1 MREIKV
7 KLYQY
12 DELNEKAKEKALEW
26 FLEGCFDYNWYEC
39 TYEDA
44 KNVGLKITSFD
55 CDRGNSITGE
65 IITSAPEVIEDILAE
80 HGKTCDTYK
89 TAKSYESTFKRLE
102 EMRDKD
108 HPDFEDE
115 FEKAEKELLHD
126 LLEDYLVTLRHEVE
140 YMQGREYLE
149 DGIRANEYEF
159 TENGKRA

>member
-7 KLYQY
+7 KLYRY
-12 DELNEKAKEKALEW
+12 DELNEEAKERALEW
-26 FLEGCFDYNWYEC
+26 FSNACSNDEWWDY

-44 KNVGLKITSFD
+44 ENVGLKITSFD

-65 IITSAPEVIEDILAE
+65 IITSAPQVIQDILAE

-89 TAKSYESTFKRLE
+89 TAKSYKSTFKRLE
-102 EMRDKD
+102 EMRDED

-149 DGIRANEYEF
+149 EGIRANEYEF
-159 TENGKRA
+159 LEDGKRA